1 MADLLRSGNT
11 MLNMACPVCN
21 NPIFRKKNGEAFCP
35 TCNRKVLILKDK
47 NEYSYKTNEENIVN
61 GNKQEDKIRIQNQ
74 ATLNLLKNALYE
86 KIEWITHRLMSETQ
100 IHVIESYSNVLSNFI
115 RILNNFPQ

>member
-11 MLNMACPVCN
+11 MLNIACPVCN
-21 NPIFRKKNGEAFCP
+21 NPIFRKKSGDAFCP
-35 TCNRKVLILKDK
+35 TCKRKVLILKDK
-47 NEYSYKTNEENIVN
+47 NEYNPETNEENLVI
-61 GNKQEDKIRIQNQ
+61 GNKKEDKINIQYRI
-74 ATLNLLKNALYE
+74 TLNLLKKALYE

-100 IHVIESYSNVLSNFI
+100 IHVIESYSNILSNFI